1 VHQLTIGTGFLGAIA
16 YLAWE
21 VAHWRAGAP
30 DGSPLRVGAA
40 LAAVLVIG
48 GYLWNLRA
56 RLRDKL
62 TPR

>member
-1 VHQLTIGTGFLGAIA
+1 VHQLTIGTGFLGAIG

-21 VAHWRAGAP
+21 VAQWRAGMP
-30 DGSPLRVGAA
+30 DGSLLRVGAA
-40 LAAVLVIG
+40 LAGVLVIG

-56 RLRDKL
+56 RLREKL